1 MTVTGGDVDAA
12 VASLRGGGLAVIPT
26 DTVYGLAC
34 DPYRADAVARLS
46 EVKGRSPEQ
55 PVALVASSV
64 EVLFDVL
71 PELDGRLRRVVSELL
86 PGPYT
91 LVLPNPAQRFP
102 WLTGSRPETLG
113 ARVPDVRGLARTL
126 LEMLGAVAATSANVH
141 GGADPRRVTDVPPEI
156 VSVAVA
162 VDGGELAGTP
172 STVLDLTGPEP
183 TVLREGAVAA
193 ADALA
198 AVHRLVGK

>member
-1 MTVTGGDVDAA
+1 VTEVEDAVVA
-12 VASLRGGGLAVIPT
+12 VRSGGLAVIPT

-34 DPYRADAVARLS
+34 DPYRAEAVARLA
-46 EVKGRSPEQ
+46 ELKGRSPEQ
-55 PVALVASSV
+55 PIALVASSV
-64 EVLFDVL
+64 EVLFGAL
-71 PELDGRLRRVVSELL
+71 PELEGRLRRVVSELL
-86 PGPYT
+86 PGRYT

-113 ARVPDVRGLARTL
+113 VRAPDIEGVARTF
-126 LEMLGAVAATSANVH
+126 LEILGAVAATSANVH
-141 GGADPRRVTDVPPEI
+141 AGADPRRVTDVPSEI
-156 VSVAVA
+156 ASAAVV
-162 VDGGELAGTP
+162 VDGGELPGTP

-198 AVHRLVGK
+198 AVHRLVAK

>member
-1 MTVTGGDVDAA
+1 VTEIEDAV
-12 VASLRGGGLAVIPT
+12 VAIRSGGLAVIPT

-34 DPYRADAVARLS
+34 DPYRADAVARLA

-55 PVALVASSV
+55 PIALVASSV
-64 EVLFDVL
+64 EVLCDAL

-91 LVLPNPAQRFP
+91 LVLPNPARRFP

-113 ARVPDVRGLARTL
+113 ARVPDVRGIARTL

-141 GGADPRRVTDVPPEI
+141 GGGDPRRVTDVPPEI
-156 VSVAVA
+156 VSVAAA